1 MTRVRINALL
11 VISLCGVAFPGG
23 VSGHHSIQAQF
34 DINKT
39 ITISGT
45 VARVEYINPHSYLTL
60 NVKGADGKIEKWAF
74 EMTGAGALRR
84 AGLSRADRGGL
95 KNGDEVTVTALAARD
110 ESNSGLAQRI
120 ETTDGR
126 VFKLAPEPGQKE

>member
-11 VISLCGVAFPGG
+11 MILLCGVTFPGG
-23 VSGHHSIQAQF
+23 AWAHHSIQAQF

-39 ITISGT
+39 LTISGT

-60 NVKGADGKIEKWAF
+60 NVKSADGKIEKWAF

-84 AGLSRADRGGL
+84 AGLSRADQGGL
-95 KNGDEVTVTALAARD
+95 KNGDEVTVTALASRD

-120 ETTDGR
+120 ETADGR
-126 VFKLAPEPGQKE
+126 VFQLAPEPGQK